1 MSHSVPR
8 LPRLRTGEGPSARV
22 HDGVTLVVHAPFGT
36 DAALSQYPDGQSR
49 SLAQHPLLRSL
60 LEVAEQGVNVVA
72 LVDRAG
78 EETELVEI
86 EGGRPA
92 SLRVTSRWKQDMG
105 SPQTLTGLLTHA
117 ASRHPEAAMVLCLEG
132 HGAGFL
138 PDIDRTRLS
147 ARQVTRDGQVEWHIT
162 ADGGAPALPQG
173 SPILPQGS
181 PILPQGSPILPQGS
195 PILPQGS
202 PILPQGSPILP
213 VNHLPMSTYGLGAAL
228 RGAREAGVPPLA
240 LIHFNN
246 CFNMSVEVL
255 HTVAPH
261 ALWAVG
267 YPNYNFFTAGQAYP
281 GVAAKLA
288 ASAAPMD
295 VAELARAFALG
306 NAEVLRA
313 KGNHP
318 TLGSAVQL
326 SRLQGI
332 VEALDDL
339 ADALLAAL
347 RGSEGAAREQ
357 VVSLI
362 RAAIEEAQQFDTGNG
377 GSFDL
382 EAPDE
387 LTDLLSLAV
396 AVGRRTWPGPKVAA
410 AAQKLAA
417 RLKDIKVYGDDDEPW
432 VDLSVR
438 WDFSSPDLAMNIFL
452 PDPLRVGLWD
462 WRSPFYLDVNPDPT
476 QPRFQPGIIDFV
488 QVTDWVD
495 FIIEYHK
502 GSEFKRLRSAAIPS
516 FPVYRAEHRRPP
528 KGDDRPPCRP
538 GHKWPQ
544 GRHAQGPAAAA
555 EPVADP
561 KAARRGRG
569 PGAA

>member
-1 MSHSVPR
+1 MSHPSTR
-8 LPRLRTGEGPSARV
+8 LPRLRTGEGPTARV
-22 HDGVTLVVHAPFGT
+22 HEGVTLVVYAPFGT
-36 DAALSQYPDGQSR
+36 DAALSHYPDGQSR

-60 LEVAEQGVNVVA
+60 LQVAEQGVHVVA
-72 LVDRAG
+72 LVDRVG
-78 EETELVEI
+78 EDTELVEI
-86 EGGRPA
+86 DGGRPA
-92 SLRVTSRWKQDMG
+92 SLKVSTRWKQDMG
-105 SPQTLTGLLTHA
+105 APQTLTGLLTHA
-117 ASRHPEAAMVLCLEG
+117 AARHPESALVLCLEG

-147 ARQVTRDGQVEWHIT
+147 ARQVTREGQLEWHIT

-195 PILPQGS
+195 PILP
-202 PILPQGSPILP
+202 
-213 VNHLPMSTYGLGAAL
+213 VNHLPLSTHGLGAAL

-267 YPNYNFFTAGQAYP
+267 YPNYNFFTAGQSYP
-281 GVAAKLA
+281 GVAAALA
-288 ASAAPMD
+288 AASPMD
-295 VAELARAFALG
+295 VADLARAMALG

-318 TLGSAVQL
+318 TLGCAVQL

-339 ADALLAAL
+339 ADALLAVL
-347 RGSEGAAREQ
+347 RGTEGAARAAM
-357 VVSLI
+357 VGRI
-362 RAAIEEAQQFDTGNG
+362 RHAIEVAQQFDTGNG

-387 LTDLLSLAV
+387 LTDLLSLAE
-396 AVGRRTWPGPKVAA
+396 ALRHEDWGAWKVRDKAEA
-410 AAQKLAA
+410 LAA
-417 RLKDIKVYGDDDEPW
+417 RLKGIKVYGDDDEPW

-438 WDFSSPDLAMNIFL
+438 WDFSSPHLAMNIFL

-462 WRSPFYLDVNPDPT
+462 WRSPFYLDVNPDPS

-502 GSEFKRLRSAAIPS
+502 GSEFKRLRSAAIPA

-528 KGDDRPPCRP
+528 KGEEPVPCRP

-544 GRHAQGPAAAA
+544 GRHGRGPGEVPAT
-555 EPVADP
+555 PADP
-561 KAARRGRG
+561 KAARRARG
-569 PGAA
+569 ADSDGAA